1 MSSRTSETPR
11 GWFWS
16 GSFTGAIA
24 LRFATLVTATTA
36 LVLGAGAWLLDRQML
51 RSLENLHDIEFTEVV
66 AATEGRTDL
75 PPEQLAQRLATITDA
90 GATLF
95 FVQVSEGGSRILF
108 RSRNLG
114 DVTLPTLL
122 SDAVHLEQPLP
133 PIGTVYVSQY
143 SLGSWQVQVASG
155 LETTQRLLRDYL
167 RVSSFLLAGIVM
179 VSVGLGFGFARL
191 VLRPVR
197 AIRETASR
205 IRGDALAERI
215 PVPPGRDELASLV
228 RLLNEMF
235 DRIEA
240 SFHQMRHFSA
250 TASHELKTPLSLIRL
265 NAERLQRQLAEDPT
279 AQAAIGDLLEE
290 VSRLGR
296 LIESL
301 LFLSK
306 AEGHVLALDRRVVQV
321 GEFIS
326 GFSEDA
332 RLLAEDRRGTF
343 RLGTSDPGMARV
355 DASLIRQLL
364 LNLLANALSVS
375 PPDGT
380 VQLDSRSA
388 DGIWEVTL
396 TDEGPGIPADL
407 LPRIFQPFVRFEV
420 PGRTE
425 NLHSTGLGLA
435 ICRSIAE
442 LHGGTIAAANRPDR
456 SGLRVTVRLPVGEA
470 TAAP

>member
-1 MSSRTSETPR
+1 MRPRGSETTR
-11 GWFWS
+11 GWFRS

-51 RSLENLHDIEFTEVV
+51 RSLENLHDIEFTEVI
-66 AATEGRTDL
+66 AAVEGRTDL
-75 PPEQLAQRLATITDA
+75 SPEQLAQRLATITDA
-90 GATLF
+90 GAMLF
-95 FVQVSEGGSRILF
+95 FVQVSEGGSRVLF

-114 DVTLPTLL
+114 DLTLPMLRT
-122 SDAVHLEQPLP
+122 DTVHVEQPLP

-143 SLGSWQVQVASG
+143 SLGAWQVQVASG

-167 RVSSFLLAGIVM
+167 RVSGVLLVGVTL

-205 IRGDALAERI
+205 IRGDELGERI
-215 PVPPGRDELASLV
+215 PVPPGHDELASLV

-265 NAERLQRQLAEDPT
+265 NAERLQRQLADDPA

-306 AEGHVLALDRRVVQV
+306 AEGRVLALDLRAVQM
-321 GEFIS
+321 GEFIPE
-326 GFSEDA
+326 FSEDA
-332 RLLAEDRRGTF
+332 RLLAEDRRVTF
-343 RLGTSDPGMARV
+343 RLGTADPGWARV
-355 DASLIRQLL
+355 DPSLIRQLL

-375 PPDGT
+375 APGGM
-380 VQLDSRSA
+380 VRLDSRSA
-388 DGIWEVTL
+388 NGIWELTL

-407 LPRIFQPFVRFEV
+407 IPRIFQPFVRFEV
-420 PGRTE
+420 PGRSE

-435 ICRSIAE
+435 ICRSIVE
-442 LHGGTIAAANRPDR
+442 LHGGTIQAVNRHDR
-456 SGLRVTVRLPVGEA
+456 SGLRVTVRLPAGDEIQA
-470 TAAP
+470 S